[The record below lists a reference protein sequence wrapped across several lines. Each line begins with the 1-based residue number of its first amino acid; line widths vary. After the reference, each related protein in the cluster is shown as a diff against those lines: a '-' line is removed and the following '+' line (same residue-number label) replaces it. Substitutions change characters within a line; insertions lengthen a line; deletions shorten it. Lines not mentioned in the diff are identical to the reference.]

1 MPSSV
6 RDVTQRGVGV
16 SGKTKR
22 VANRAVLFVV
32 DGFWEWK
39 SKGWPQVFSCNLLMG
54 FGSGSLRGVLKCFI
68 ATRWFTACFFKVP
81 LHRCCGPYIFVC
93 FMSASNLHVYS
104 EVGPAIEVI
113 RGHGKAD
120 AMEPM
125 EFMECF
131 V

>member
-1 MPSSV
+1 MSLSI
-6 RDVTQRGVGV
+6 
-16 SGKTKR
+16 
-22 VANRAVLFVV
+22 VA
-32 DGFWEWK
+32 
-39 SKGWPQVFSCNLLMG
+39 
-54 FGSGSLRGVLKCFI
+54 
-68 ATRWFTACFFKVP
+68 VP
-81 LHRCCGPYIFVC
+81 VYIFVC
-93 FMSASNLHVYS
+93 FISASNLHVYS